1 MIASPMYLEN
11 VASESS
17 QLHKSGSSC
26 KKSIPTSRLGAS
38 CLMTT
43 QRQCRIVLVRWDSP
57 ANIQQ
62 GEARILPCSALS
74 AFRIEAVPGGVESLA
89 FDISTRQLTR
99 MPARGRLTP
108 AISLE

>member
-1 MIASPMYLEN
+1 MLGLSRDLTCAD
-11 VASESS
+11 
-17 QLHKSGSSC
+17 SC
-26 KKSIPTSRLGAS
+26 FA
-38 CLMTT
+38 
-43 QRQCRIVLVRWDSP
+43 RIVLVRWDSP

-62 GEARILPCSALS
+62 GEARILPCSAVS